1 MEPRQDRTRPWF
13 QFHLSTALA
22 VMLAASVLLGMN
34 IAERPWCATVTPQ
47 SGGRYEI
54 EFTVTGWPFA
64 YESPEGSFERALWK
78 VEGTNQSLP
87 GEWEPRPR
95 DDAEGIGIGH
105 GWVDGFPTG
114 FNRPKYNVLIA
125 LIILMYV
132 ATFAELLVRR
142 VERRR

>member
-1 MEPRQDRTRPWF
+1 MEPRPDRTRPWF

-34 IAERPWCATVTPQ
+34 IVRRPWYATVTPE

-64 YESPEGSFERALWK
+64 YESPGDSFERAVTKAERENFLDPSLTQPDASTR
-78 VEGTNQSLP
+78 EGMDGVGFCWIDPWPAVS
-87 GEWEPRPR
+87 ERP
-95 DDAEGIGIGH
+95 
-105 GWVDGFPTG
+105 W
-114 FNRPKYNVLIA
+114 YNIVIA
-125 LIILMYV
+125 LVILMYV